1 MSIIDSNARWEDED
15 KAMAEMLDA
24 LPTPEQ
30 EEQWGREIDAEIDQM
45 QRDMAAEYAAHA
57 EEELRQDF
65 FEALERYVEAGLG
78 FTRTTLA
85 DLAWEV
91 YVEADPSASV
101 TPQRTRDDI
110 MEDQWLDSAF
120 EDRFEVDCP

>member
-30 EEQWGREIDAEIDQM
+30 EAEWERQIHTELEVEWNERQAEIEAKAQ
-45 QRDMAAEYAAHA
+45 
-57 EEELRQDF
+57 EELGEDVF
-65 FEALERYVEAGLG
+65 AALETYFDNHGAG

-85 DLAWEV
+85 DFMWEV
-91 YVEADPSASV
+91 YTDLAANREGVPV
-101 TPQRTRDDI
+101 
-110 MEDQWLDSAF
+110 
-120 EDRFEVDCP
+120 